1 MKKDELKKYVM
12 EERMKGKKVVKEDDM
27 LDYEWE
33 NEKKENNKVGK
44 WKMGGDEMDVVDIEI
59 KVRGIEGMRV
69 WER

>member
-1 MKKDELKKYVM
+1 
-12 EERMKGKKVVKEDDM
+12 MKGKKVVKEDDM